1 MNVDIARRWVAALRS
16 GEYRQGR
23 NQLTRLTFDGDLDCC
38 LGVLCKIA
46 VADGVIDPKQ
56 VEALE
61 GEVEY
66 AGQAA
71 VLPRVV
77 MDWVGLDHTQGEVRP
92 LRSVRDVAPGDWYR
106 LSALNDDGKDFDYIA
121 DVIEASLPLPD

>member
-23 NQLTRLTFDGDLDCC
+23 TQLTRLTFNGDLDCC

-61 GEVEY
+61 GEVAY

-71 VLPRVV
+71 VLPWVV
-77 MDWVGLDHTQGEVRP
+77 MDWAGLRNARGDVRP
-92 LRSVRDVAPGDWYR
+92 LRSVRGFFAGNIYD
-106 LSALNDDGKDFDYIA
+106 LSSLNDHGKDFDYIA